1 MGIKA
6 PYPPSPYP
14 PKAPYDNLNTQKILK
29 PFNTPI
35 VPMACKNIAKA
46 SLGDLQSLARGFP
59 RRVISMSGSRIR
71 APSL

>member
-29 PFNTPI
+29 PFNTLI
-35 VPMACKNIAKA
+35 VPMACENIAKA
-46 SLGDLQSLARGFP
+46 SSATCKALQEGSLEG
-59 RRVISMSGSRIR
+59 
-71 APSL
+71 L